1 MNEEEYLIYERDSI
15 TRHEYYNGRMYAM
28 TGGTE
33 SHNLIAANT
42 LATLHS
48 QLRQR
53 PCRVYQSDMRVR
65 IDETGLNTY
74 PDVLVICGQPQFTD
88 TTRDTVTNPIVII
101 EVLSP
106 STERYDRG
114 MKFQHYRT
122 IETLQDYLLLAQD
135 KQYIEH
141 YSRREDGEWVL
152 REAIGSDSNILIAS
166 IECTLL
172 LKDVY
177 DKVDFASDED
187 DLPLG

>member
-1 MNEEEYLIYERDSI
+1 MTEEEYLIYERDSI
-15 TRHEYYNGRMYAM
+15 TRHEYYNGRIYAM

-53 PCRVYQSDMRVR
+53 PRRVYQSDIRVK
-65 IDETGLNTY
+65 IDQTGLNTY
-74 PDVLVICGQPQFTD
+74 PDVLVICDQPPFTD
-88 TTRDTVTNPIVII
+88 TTRDTVTNPMVII

-106 STERYDRG
+106 STERYDCG

-122 IETLQDYLLLAQD
+122 IKTLQDYLLLAQN

-141 YSRREDGEWVL
+141 YSRREDGE
-152 REAIGSDSNILIAS
+152 
-166 IECTLL
+166 
-172 LKDVY
+172 
-177 DKVDFASDED
+177 
-187 DLPLG
+187 